1 MFNGNALH
9 KTEKL
14 NGKSPVWGDFFFLC
28 RNLPSIAD
36 RIIYCHQRFIISA
49 LMQNP
54 RIYGK
59 PPFRVAVVHGGPGAA
74 GEMEPVAQELFHRVG
89 VLEPLQTA
97 SSVQGQIAE
106 LKNIMENFSDPPVIL
121 IGFSWGAYL
130 SFMLAA
136 EHPGLVKKLILVGSG
151 PFEEKYASEILPNR
165 LGRLDGN
172 DCNEAMRIF
181 EMLDEDIDA
190 VQRDKALARMGELLG
205 KADAFDPIFN
215 APGADETNRNPLI
228 KCDAEIFR
236 RVWTE
241 AAAMRQ
247 NGQLLALGKKINC
260 PVVAIHGSW
269 DPHPAL
275 GVKEPLQNILS
286 NFRFILL
293 DECGHKPWIERRAM
307 NGFYTILK
315 EEIL

>member
-1 MFNGNALH
+1 
-9 KTEKL
+9 
-14 NGKSPVWGDFFFLC
+14 
-28 RNLPSIAD
+28 
-36 RIIYCHQRFIISA
+36 
-49 LMQNP
+49 MQNP
-54 RIYGK
+54 RKYGK

-74 GEMEPVAQELFHRVG
+74 GEMEPVAQELSIRVG

-106 LKNIMENFSDPPVIL
+106 FKIILEKFSNPPVIL
-121 IGFSWGAYL
+121 IGFSWGAWL

-165 LGRLDGN
+165 LSRLDGN

-181 EMLDEDIDA
+181 KILDEDNDA
-190 VQRDKALARMGELLG
+190 EQRDNALARMGELLG
-205 KADAFDPIFN
+205 KIDAFDPIY
-215 APGADETNRNPLI
+215 DESATNGSNRSPPL

-269 DPHPAL
+269 DPHPAA

-286 NFRFILL
+286 DFRFILL
-293 DECGHKPWIERRAM
+293 DECGHKPWIERKARHR
-307 NGFYTILK
+307 YYSILK
-315 EEIL
+315 DEM